1 MHDMQ
6 TARGASL
13 NPSGD
18 TNTPRSSYVRLFFF
32 VAVSVWLIDQATKA
46 LAVAHLDGKAAVT
59 IIPHVFS
66 LSFTRNPGAAF
77 SMATGMT
84 AILSAVA
91 VVVCVFVI
99 RAASRLRD
107 KGWAIGLGLLLGGA
121 IGNLTDRLFR
131 EPAPFK
137 GHVVDFLYIN
147 HYPVFNFADVA
158 LTFAAIVVFWRTW
171 RGVGIDGTR

>member
-13 NPSGD
+13 NSSGD
-18 TNTPRSSYVRLFFF
+18 TDTHRSSYVRLFFF
-32 VAVSVWLIDQATKA
+32 VAISVWVIDQATKA
-46 LAVAHLDGKAAVT
+46 LAVSRLDGRDA
-59 IIPHVFS
+59 IDLIPHVFS
-66 LSFTRNPGAAF
+66 LSLTRNAGAAF

-91 VVVCVFVI
+91 IVVCVFVI
-99 RAASRLRD
+99 RAASRLKD

-121 IGNLTDRLFR
+121 IGNLTDRIFR

-171 RGVGIDGTR
+171 RGVGIDGKR